1 MSLTQTIKYAMVAA
15 IASAS
20 EELPATPG
28 GAWASVTSYITG
40 LDQAL
45 DALSGANES
54 LNDGLA
60 AQVVELQAVDDLL
73 PAVGDKIDANY
84 ESIKDLRT
92 MQVNSD
98 FYYTNAEDLLVVQ
111 SDDGKNNT
119 EIRSWTVDANETLDL
134 TAHWSTK
141 DDNNVAKGFRAYLY
155 MKPTGADDDEWEP
168 AAVTR
173 AFNSKGSGG
182 ENEDFAMFYRM
193 KCEEGTDFK
202 LEVNSV
208 RGDQTI
214 EAKRMQL
221 SYQTYGHGYM

>member
-20 EELPATPG
+20 EEQAATPG

-84 ESIKDLRT
+84 GSIKDLRT

-98 FYYTNAEDLLVVQ
+98 FYYTNAEDLLVV
-111 SDDGKNNT
+111 
-119 EIRSWTVDANETLDL
+119 
-134 TAHWSTK
+134 
-141 DDNNVAKGFRAYLY
+141 
-155 MKPTGADDDEWEP
+155 
-168 AAVTR
+168 
-173 AFNSKGSGG
+173 
-182 ENEDFAMFYRM
+182 
-193 KCEEGTDFK
+193 
-202 LEVNSV
+202 
-208 RGDQTI
+208 
-214 EAKRMQL
+214 
-221 SYQTYGHGYM
+221 